1 VPFTG
6 SHPAVVLPFLR
17 TPLPT
22 SALVVGSMVPDLLY
36 YLPVDLGVPTHT
48 ARALVSTDLALGA
61 LCWLLWHGLLATPAL
76 ATAPAAVR
84 GRLSGRVR
92 LGLRPRLTPRGLV
105 LSALALEIGAATHV
119 LWDEFTH
126 RGRFGA
132 EHVDVLARSWDGVP
146 GYRWAQVGSSVLGVA
161 VLAVWLARWWRAT
174 TPSPAAPGTA
184 GWWPGLVV
192 IGAGILAGATALPG
206 APSLHSAAAAAAFRG
221 GGVALATVVLL
232 TLAWH
237 LRHRARP
244 GRPAPER
251 GRARLPGGRRAR
263 S

>member
-1 VPFTG
+1 MPFTG
-6 SHPAVVLPFLR
+6 SHPAAVLPFLR
-17 TPLPT
+17 TPLPA
-22 SALVVGSMVPDLLY
+22 SALVVGSMVPDLPY

-48 ARALVSTDLALGA
+48 AGALVSTDLVLGA
-61 LCWLLWHGLLATPAL
+61 VCWLLWHGLLATPTL

-92 LGLRPRLTPRGLV
+92 LGLRPRLTPRELG
-105 LSALALEIGAATHV
+105 LSALALGIGAATHV

-132 EHVDVLARSWDGVP
+132 EHVAALARSWDGVP
-146 GYRWAQVGSSVLGVA
+146 GYRWAQVGSSVFGIA
-161 VLAVWLARWWRAT
+161 VLAVQLARWWRTT

-192 IGAGILAGATALPG
+192 IGAGVLGGATALPG
-206 APSLHSAAAAAAFRG
+206 APSLHSAVAAAAFRG
-221 GGVALATVVLL
+221 GGLALATVVLL
-232 TLAWH
+232 TFTWHLWHLWH

-244 GRPAPER
+244 G
-251 GRARLPGGRRAR
+251 
-263 S
+263 